1 MNEEETPQSEPLNE
15 VNAVIIVR
23 RETPDGGVETDVFLN
38 GDVKATEAQ
47 TILEL
52 GLAAWRKKIGL

>member
-1 MNEEETPQSEPLNE
+1 MNEEEQQNTLTE
-15 VNAVIIVR
+15 VNAVIVIR
-23 RETPDGGVETDVFLN
+23 RDTPDGGVETDVFLN

-52 GLAAWRKKIGL
+52 GLSAWRKKIGL